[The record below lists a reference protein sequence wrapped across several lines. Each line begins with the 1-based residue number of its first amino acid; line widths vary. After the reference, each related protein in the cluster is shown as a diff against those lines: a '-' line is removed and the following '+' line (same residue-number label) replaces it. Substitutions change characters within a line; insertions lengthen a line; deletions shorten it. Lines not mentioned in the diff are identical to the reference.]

1 MPILKETAAQFNQ
14 VSRLL
19 EISVVFGG
27 HLEANNNEE
36 AVLLFKFPNYG
47 AVENFYSI
55 ICKDPVSNI
64 TTLMGE
70 SFRSPAYVYV
80 VL

>member
-1 MPILKETAAQFNQ
+1 MPMIKVTAAQFNQ

-36 AVLLFKFPNYG
+36 TVLLFKFPNYG

-55 ICKDPVSNI
+55 IYKDPVKKI

-70 SFRSPAYVYV
+70 SFRSPAYVSV
-80 VL
+80 VI

>member
-1 MPILKETAAQFNQ
+1 MPKLVIDATQYHQ

-19 EISVVFGG
+19 KIAMIFTGDVVAINDS
-27 HLEANNNEE
+27 ET
-36 AVLLFKFPNYG
+36 VLLFKFPDYS

-55 ICKDPVSNI
+55 ISKDPVKKI

-70 SFRSPAYVYV
+70 SYESSAYVSV
-80 VL
+80 VV